1 MKRFLPLLAL
11 LLASCSAT
19 AEPGPTVLSVGD
31 GDSITVI
38 GNGKKVKVRL
48 ACIDAPELAQRPYGQ
63 QAKRALQQML
73 PIGTAVRLQIKDV
86 DRYGRTVAEVFTP
99 SSPAPVN
106 LRLVSQGMAYIYRQ
120 YFNCDPYTYG
130 EAETG
135 AALSKRGFWSVPELQ
150 RPWDY
155 RKCKRAKTC

>member
-19 AEPGPTVLSVGD
+19 AEPSPTVLSIGD
-31 GDSITVI
+31 GDSITVMDQ
-38 GNGKKVKVRL
+38 GKKLKVRL
-48 ACIDAPELAQRPYGQ
+48 ACIDAPELAQRPHGQ

-73 PIGTAVRLQIKDV
+73 PIGTSVRLQIKDV

-135 AALSKRGFWSVPELQ
+135 AALSKRGIWAVPELQ

-155 RKCKRAKTC
+155 RKCKRSEGC